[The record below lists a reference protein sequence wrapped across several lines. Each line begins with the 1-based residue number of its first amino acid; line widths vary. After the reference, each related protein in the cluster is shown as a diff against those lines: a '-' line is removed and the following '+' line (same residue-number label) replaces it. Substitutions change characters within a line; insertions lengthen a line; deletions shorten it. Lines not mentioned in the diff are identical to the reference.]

1 MKPMRVATLV
11 VVLVSI
17 VSGCTDRSYTPV
29 IPEALQVGTA
39 ATVFAATTRVQ
50 EADGSFGPDRA
61 DRLSM
66 LELTV
71 SIPPDRRP
79 GRLDFGYG
87 NANPEK
93 QFILAGQKVFDR
105 REDFR
110 TRLHEELA
118 RQPRGHRELTLFIHG
133 FNSTQTETVYR
144 AAQLAHDIQM
154 PGVLMVYSWPSKGHA
169 LAYAYDGDS
178 VVFARDGLEEV
189 LLRLGSAD
197 IDRVMI
203 VAHSMGSFLLMEA
216 LRQIDLQDPG
226 WAARNLDGVVLISP
240 DLDLDIFRSQVTR
253 LKEVPQPF
261 VVMASEKDNVL
272 NLSRR
277 LRGKHSS
284 ERLGQI
290 SSAALIADL
299 PVRVIDTSPFS
310 DEAESGH
317 FVAATSPTMLSMITD
332 ARKMTDLFDVG
343 GLPLERAFP
352 GIVSYSRE
360 YLGVDL
366 AGGAR

>member
-1 MKPMRVATLV
+1 MRVATLV

-29 IPEALQVGTA
+29 TPDALQVGTA

-61 DRLSM
+61 DRLSL

-87 NANPEK
+87 SANPEK
-93 QFILAGQKVFDR
+93 QFILAGQKVFDQP
-105 REDFR
+105 EQFGA
-110 TRLHEELA
+110 RLREELVG
-118 RQPRGHRELTLFIHG
+118 RPRGDRELTLFIHG
-133 FNSTQTETVYR
+133 FNSTQTETAYR
-144 AAQLAHDIQM
+144 AAQLAHDIEM

-189 LLRLGSAD
+189 LLRLGASD
-197 IDRVMI
+197 LDRLNV
-203 VAHSMGSFLLMEA
+203 VAHSMGSFLFMEA
-216 LRQIDLQDPG
+216 LRQIDLQKPG

-240 DLDLDIFRSQVTR
+240 DLDLDVFRSQLSR
-253 LKEVPQPF
+253 LTEVPQPF

-277 LRGKHSS
+277 LRGKQSG

-299 PVRVIDTSPFS
+299 PVTVIDTSKFS

-317 FVAATSPTMLSMITD
+317 FVAATSPTLLAMIAD
-332 ARKMTDLFDVG
+332 ARNMTNLFEAG

-352 GIVSYSRE
+352 GIVTYAEE

-366 AGGAR
+366 SGGSR